1 MNESIKAKIAKLL
14 RMSASSNPN
23 EAANAADMVHK
34 LCSQYGLSP
43 AEIDPECD
51 AEENQ
56 PIQWSCLYMGR
67 RRDAAQ
73 SMLLGAVVRH
83 FNGEM
88 VFSTR
93 AGETHCEIFAS
104 KGRKLEI
111 EIYFEYL
118 VEVMNKLA
126 DEGKQLED
134 PDKTNRSYKNNFKKA
149 FASAV
154 NSRLFKMREAAA
166 KEAYFA
172 SQNSEAGKAGLVAL
186 NREEQERKNNAS
198 LLRRTYPRLGTAW
211 GFQGARGSAGASGRA
226 AGNSVGLNKQMSR
239 RQPLALSGS

>member
-1 MNESIKAKIAKLL
+1 
-14 RMSASSNPN
+14 
-23 EAANAADMVHK
+23 
-34 LCSQYGLSP
+34 
-43 AEIDPECD
+43 
-51 AEENQ
+51 
-56 PIQWSCLYMGR
+56 MGR

-83 FNGEM
+83 FNGEI
-88 VFSTR
+88 VFSTVN
-93 AGETHCEIFAS
+93 GETHCELFAS